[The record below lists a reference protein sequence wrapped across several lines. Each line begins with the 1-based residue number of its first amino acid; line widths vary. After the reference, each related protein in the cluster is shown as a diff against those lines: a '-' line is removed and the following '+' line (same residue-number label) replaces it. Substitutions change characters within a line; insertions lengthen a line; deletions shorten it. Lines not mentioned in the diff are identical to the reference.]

1 MLNQLALGLD
11 EFKKCEKERLKQ
23 DTCLL
28 FPQLGSIEE
37 WGVLWAELYPSQIH
51 RSRAQTQCDGICRWS
66 LGREVG
72 LEAIM
77 RMGSS

>member
-51 RSRAQTQCDGICRWS
+51 MFKCLPHPHPSPT
-66 LGREVG
+66 VPPK
-72 LEAIM
+72 M
-77 RMGSS
+77 